1 MHHLRLNN
9 KLKMK
14 ALLRFLLLCY
24 ATISPLLVSAQH
36 RMPQD
41 SWYLDREIQIPS
53 LPGLYHPRSIDI
65 SESGD
70 VYVAEW
76 QSHRVSIWD
85 ESGNFQGSFGR
96 YGGAEGEFQHPS
108 CIYVSGIEI
117 YVGSWQSHEIQVF
130 NLGGEF
136 LRGWGSHGN
145 GEGQFYH
152 PDGIWVDDNAT
163 NGKEV
168 YIADRYNHRVQVFDE
183 NGTFLRKF
191 GTSGSGDGQLSE
203 VCGVGVG
210 PDGMVYAS
218 SKNNQKIQVFTKD
231 GNFSRS
237 FPTTGGSPFQMD
249 FYQNKLAVGLGDQH
263 RVEIFDLNGTSLG
276 YFGSGG
282 AAIGQLNNPFSLA
295 FDSSGSL
302 LVCESN
308 NHRIQKFDT
317 NGTSLSKFGF
327 YGNAN
332 YNPYGLAKT
341 EEETFLITDIGG
353 HRVVEI
359 DQNGTLIRVIASEG
373 DGEGLVYYPRD
384 VHLGSDGRIYVCDT
398 NRHRVQ
404 VFDRNGSFIR
414 MIGTNGSANGQF
426 NQPWASVTSQSEL
439 FVLDRYNH
447 RIQVFDL
454 NGTYLR
460 SFGGLGNLEGKFN
473 NPMDMDWD
481 DEGNLIILDHSN
493 RRVVHMTPEGEFV
506 RQYNTPNNEY
516 FLCNLD
522 NGLLLLTRHYF
533 WGVYD
538 LQGHLLKQGEY
549 NMGEAKVAALEDG
562 GFARIERGRNVI
574 KIFRSTFR
582 NVRLDDE
589 DGIPLPEVL
598 SVLQRDGTNLLDITY
613 RINDANG
620 SKVRAAMLGFVD
632 GGNDLSK
639 IIVPQSFNGGITG
652 KLDNNV
658 STNQEHTVSWN
669 VGDDW
674 DVGFGELQVEILAKD
689 DRNLLDLHFL
699 SLPVGGDGNASNL
712 IINRSPLYDADFLS
726 VWYWLLATG
735 EPEIELIGSSIVP
748 VLVDGQAP
756 SFQPSDPG
764 NLLAWLDANNLDGNS
779 SSTADGT
786 IVTQWSNRANGE
798 SPFTQTNTSKQP
810 VLHTNVL
817 NNKAGVF
824 FDDIDDGME
833 STIQINANPYTV
845 AVLFNCLNTSGA
857 GRRAVQGSHNWLI
870 GPYGNR
876 VGYHP
881 NGWASYNRVSL
892 VADKFYLAVGITT
905 DQESRFYV
913 NGKDETENTSPKYWP
928 GTLYLGASGSS
939 PGEKLNGYI
948 CEMLAYDKALSSTE
962 LTDLNEYFSY
972 KWGIRQSYADGSST
986 TLAGRSYLL
995 DKMNLREA
1003 TVEEVQRAREGAIP
1017 GSVNQF
1023 TPSFQVGPKER
1034 PKQVNEYGFD
1044 TYTTNGVWV
1053 VPVPTNP

>member
-24 ATISPLLVSAQH
+24 ATISPLLLSAQH

-41 SWYLDREIQIPS
+41 SWYVDLEIP
-53 LPGLYHPRSIDI
+53 LPAMPGLYHPRSIDI
-65 SESGD
+65 SELGD
-70 VYVAEW
+70 IYIAEW
-76 QSHRVSIWD
+76 ANDRVSVWD
-85 ESGNFQGSFGR
+85 ENGTFLYSFGKRGSADGDFHEPSCLSVSGN
-96 YGGAEGEFQHPS
+96 
-108 CIYVSGIEI
+108 EI
-117 YVGSWQSHEIQVF
+117 YVGDWSRHNVQVF
-130 NLGGEF
+130 NLSGEF
-136 LRGWGSHGN
+136 LRTWGSYGT
-145 GEGQFYH
+145 GEGLFYH
-152 PDGIWVDDNAT
+152 PSGIWCDDNGT
-163 NGKEV
+163 VGKEI
-168 YIADRYNHRVQVFDE
+168 YIADRYNYRVQVFDE

-191 GTSGSGDGQLSE
+191 GVQGSGDGQINE
-203 VCGVGVG
+203 ANGVGVG
-210 PDGMVYAS
+210 PDGMVYVS

-237 FPTTGGSPFQMD
+237 FSTSGHPWQID
-249 FYQNKLAVGLGDQH
+249 FYQNTLAVSMADHH
-263 RVEIFDLNGTSLG
+263 RIEVFDLNGTSLG
-276 YFGSGG
+276 YFGQNGN
-282 AAIGQLNNPFSLA
+282 APGQLNYPTDIA
-295 FDSSGSL
+295 FDSSGKLHVS
-302 LVCESN
+302 EYN
-308 NHRIQKFDT
+308 NHRVQKFET
-317 NGTSLSKFGF
+317 NGTILGKYGFFGRTNF
-327 YGNAN
+327 T
-332 YNPYGLAKT
+332 PYGIDVT
-341 EEETFLITDIGG
+341 DEQTFLITEISG
-353 HRVVEI
+353 HRVFEM
-359 DQNGTLIRVIASEG
+359 DQSGKILRIIASEG
-373 DGEGLVYYPRD
+373 NGEGQVNHPKD
-384 VHLGSDGRIYVCDT
+384 VKLGQDNRIYICDT
-398 NRHRVQ
+398 NQHRLHIY
-404 VFDRNGSFIR
+404 DRNGSYIR
-414 MIGTNGSANGQF
+414 TIGSFGSANGKF
-426 NQPWASVTSQSEL
+426 DQPVASLTTNTEL
-439 FVLDRYNH
+439 FILDRYNH

-506 RQYNTPNNEY
+506 RQYNTPNHEH

-522 NGLLLLTRHYF
+522 NGLLLLTRHNY

-562 GFARIERGRNVI
+562 AFARIGYHTKDI

-735 EPEIELIGSSIVP
+735 DPEIELIGSSIVP

-764 NLLAWLDANNLDGNS
+764 NLLAWLDANDLDGNS
-779 SSTADGT
+779 STTADGT

-833 STIQINANPYTV
+833 STIQINAYPYTV

-857 GRRAVQGSHNWLI
+857 GRRAVQGSTNWLI
-870 GPYGNR
+870 GPHSNR

-881 NGWASYNRVSL
+881 NNGWVSYRVSL
-892 VADKFYLAVGITT
+892 VAEKFYLAVGITT

-913 NGKDETENTSPKYWP
+913 NGKDETENSSSRSVP
-928 GTLYLGASGSS
+928 GTLHLAGSGGYS
-939 PGEKLNGYI
+939 GEKLNGYI
-948 CEMLAYDKALSSTE
+948 CEMIAYDKALSSSE
-962 LTDLNEYFSY
+962 LSSLNEYFAY
-972 KWGIRQSYADGSST
+972 KWGIRFSYADGSST
-986 TLAGRSYLL
+986 TPAGREYILN
-995 DKMNLREA
+995 KMTLREA
-1003 TVEEVQRAREGAIP
+1003 TAEEVQRAREGAIP